1 MPKRA
6 DISKLIAESE
16 TERYLRGRQSLRTM
30 KRIMIQFRVHLDEQ
44 LRPQGLTTAQM
55 QVLFAVRN
63 APGSSG
69 AQIARSCYIT
79 PQTAQALLKHLEQ
92 SGFIVRGKDAINDRI
107 VTARITM
114 EGERLAASVEKN
126 SRGLQQK
133 LWQGISDVE
142 MNSLNALLERCLQN
156 LDGFSNSAADS

>member
-1 MPKRA
+1 VSKRA
-6 DISKLIAESE
+6 DISKLTAASE
-16 TERYLRGRQSLRTM
+16 TERYLQGRQNLRAM

-63 APGSSG
+63 SPGSSG

-79 PQTAQALLKHLEQ
+79 PQTTQALLKHLEQ
-92 SGFIVRGKDAINDRI
+92 SGFIVRGKDTVNDRI
-107 VTARITM
+107 VTARITP
-114 EGERLAASVEKN
+114 EGERLAESVEKN

-133 LWQGISDVE
+133 LWDGITDAE
-142 MNSLNALLERCLQN
+142 MKSLNALLERCLQN
-156 LDGFSNSAADS
+156 LDGFGDSVEDG